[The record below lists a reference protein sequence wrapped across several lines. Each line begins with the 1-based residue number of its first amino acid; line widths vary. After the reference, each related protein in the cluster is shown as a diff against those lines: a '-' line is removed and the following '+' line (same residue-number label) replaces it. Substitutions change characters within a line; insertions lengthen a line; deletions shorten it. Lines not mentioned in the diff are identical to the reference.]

1 MTRQQKRVYLLA
13 LCQALFLTCAVA
25 SVSVAAIVG
34 AELAPTPWMT
44 TLPYGL
50 QFAVVILCAYPVS
63 RMMGIMG
70 RRPVFLLGACF
81 AMAAGVT
88 GYLAIRG
95 GSFGGLILSHVLLGI
110 FITHAN
116 YYRFAAT
123 DGVEEALRARA
134 VALVTAGGVL
144 AGIVAPLLTLEAGAL
159 FEGQSFAHSYLIF
172 SLAGFITFLV
182 MLGVPG
188 LNTPSTPPATPAASR
203 AESPAVP
210 PSMAGV
216 GAFLAMYCAGGGYLV
231 MNLLMVQS
239 TLALNSGP
247 GSHTLVGVAIQL
259 HVVAMF
265 LPSFFTGRFLER
277 FGHARVLGAGFLLL
291 VLSALMG
298 MPGEAPVFV
307 VPSLILL
314 GVAWNFL
321 YVGGSAFL
329 TLCHSPDRAHRIQ
342 GINDTVVSGLAAVGA
357 LGAGALYHLL
367 GWSGSLV
374 LSLPVAGVGLAMLVY
389 WQRAALASGIRQ
401 GEAPES

>member
-1 MTRQQKRVYLLA
+1 MDQQRKRVYLLA

-63 RMMGIMG
+63 RMMGAVG
-70 RRPVFLLGACF
+70 RRPAFLVGACF

-88 GYLAIRG
+88 GYQAIRT
-95 GSFGGLILSHVLLGI
+95 GSFAGLILSHVLLGI

-123 DGVEEALRARA
+123 DGVEEVLRARA

-144 AGIVAPLLTLEAGAL
+144 AGILAPLLTLEAGAL
-159 FEGQSFAHSYLIF
+159 FAGQSFAHSYLIF
-172 SLAGFITFLV
+172 SLAGVITFLV
-182 MLGVPG
+182 MLRVPG
-188 LNTPSTPPATPAASR
+188 LSTSAATSHGPAAPGR
-203 AESPAVP
+203 ESPTVP
-210 PSMAGV
+210 PSMAAF
-216 GAFLAMYCAGGGYLV
+216 GALLAMYCAGAGYMV

-265 LPSFFTGRFLER
+265 LPSFFTGRLMER
-277 FGHARVLGAGFLLL
+277 FGHTRVLGLGFLLL
-291 VLSALMG
+291 ALAALTG
-298 MPGEAPVFV
+298 MPGRAPVFV
-307 VPSLILL
+307 VPSLIFL

-374 LSLPVAGVGLAMLVY
+374 LSLPVAGMGLAMLVY
-389 WQRAALASGIRQ
+389 WYRLAVSGIQ
-401 GEAPES
+401 KGEASEP

>member
-1 MTRQQKRVYLLA
+1 MTRQQQRVYLLA

-34 AELAPTPWMT
+34 SELAPTPWMT

-63 RMMGIMG
+63 RLMGALG
-70 RRPVFLLGACF
+70 RRPVFLMGACF

-95 GSFGGLILSHVLLGI
+95 GSFSGLILSHVLLGI

-123 DGVEEALRARA
+123 DGVEAELRGRA

-144 AGIVAPLLTLEAGAL
+144 AGILAPLLTLEAGAL

-172 SLAGFITFLV
+172 SLAGAITFLV
-182 MLGVPG
+182 MLAVPG
-188 LNTPSTPPATPAASR
+188 LNAGGTAPDAGKVAQA
-203 AESPAVP
+203 PAVP
-210 PSMAGV
+210 PAMAGF
-216 GAFLAMYCAGGGYLV
+216 GAFLAMYCAGAGYMV

-265 LPSFFTGRFLER
+265 LPSFFTGRLLER
-277 FGHARVLGAGFLLL
+277 LGHGRVLALGFLLL
-291 VLSALMG
+291 AFSALTG
-298 MPGEAPVFV
+298 MPGRAPVFV

-329 TLCHSPDRAHRIQ
+329 TLCHSPERAHRIQ

-389 WQRAALASGIRQ
+389 WQRATAASGVRT